1 MTNSLKVII
10 LAGTA
15 GTGKSTIGDY
25 LLKHYKEKYP
35 HIQFI
40 EGDDL
45 HPPENVAKMS
55 AGHPLND
62 DDRWEWLKTVAHKS
76 GAKAR
81 EGLIDDGD
89 EEGVS
94 VVACSSLKLKYRD
107 LIRMTEPNVKFYFLF
122 LYASK
127 ETILYRLNQRK
138 GHFMKSNMLESQF
151 ADLELPKVSEEKD
164 TFIINMD
171 AQTFEEIEDHV
182 YSICDRYIL

>member
-1 MTNSLKVII
+1 MPGSLKVII

-35 HIQFI
+35 NIQFI

-62 DDRWEWLKTVAHKS
+62 DDRWEWLKTVAHRG

-81 EGLIDDGD
+81 EGIIEGKD
-89 EEGVS
+89 EGVC

-107 LIRMTEPNVKFYFLF
+107 LIRTTEPNVKFYFLF

-138 GHFMKSNMLESQF
+138 GHFMKANMLESQF
-151 ADLELPKVSEEKD
+151 ADLELPVVSQEKE

-171 AQTFEEIEDHV
+171 GQTFEEIEDHV
-182 YSICDRYIL
+182 YSICDTYIL

>member
-1 MTNSLKVII
+1 MSGSTKVII

-25 LLKHYKEKYP
+25 LLKHYKEKYSN
-35 HIQFI
+35 IQFI

-62 DDRWEWLKTVAHKS
+62 DDRWEWLKTVAHK
-76 GAKAR
+76 GAEKAK
-81 EGLIDDGD
+81 EGMI
-89 EEGVS
+89 ETKNEGVS

-107 LIRMTEPNVKFYFLF
+107 LIRETEPNVTFYFLF

-127 ETILYRLNQRK
+127 ETILYRLNQRR

-151 ADLELPKVSEEKD
+151 ADLELPNVSQEKD
-164 TFIINMD
+164 CFIINMD
-171 AQTFEEIEDHV
+171 GQTFEEIEDHV
-182 YSICDRYIL
+182 YSICDTYIL